1 METASTRKTAM
12 KIHSSLLNKI
22 AVMGQ
27 RKFADAMG
35 VHESQVSRWKSGLLE
50 TMSMALAVLNY
61 GIADEEMAELAK
73 RLAGYLSPKKTPRK
87 LQLSRRDCEWL
98 DQFTG
103 IIMPGQNAQV
113 NHDIRAGN
121 RFETVYPFILF
132 ARITSSTT
140 AMFILTRDGLVGA
153 GRHQSQLIAA
163 MVNKQFIR
171 PTKRKKNP

>member
-73 RLAGYLSPKKTPRK
+73 RLAGYLSPK
-87 LQLSRRDCEWL
+87 
-98 DQFTG
+98 
-103 IIMPGQNAQV
+103 NAPEV
-113 NHDIRAGN
+113 AA
-121 RFETVYPFILF
+121 FE
-132 ARITSSTT
+132 A
-140 AMFILTRDGLVGA
+140 
-153 GRHQSQLIAA
+153 
-163 MVNKQFIR
+163 
-171 PTKRKKNP
+171 

>member
-35 VHESQVSRWKSGLLE
+35 VHESRVSRWKSGLLE

-73 RLAGYLSPKKTPRK
+73 RTAGYLSPK
-87 LQLSRRDCEWL
+87 E
-98 DQFTG
+98 
-103 IIMPGQNAQV
+103 NAPEV
-113 NHDIRAGN
+113 AA
-121 RFETVYPFILF
+121 FE
-132 ARITSSTT
+132 A
-140 AMFILTRDGLVGA
+140 
-153 GRHQSQLIAA
+153 
-163 MVNKQFIR
+163 
-171 PTKRKKNP
+171 

>member
-61 GIADEEMAELAK
+61 GIADEEMAELA
-73 RLAGYLSPKKTPRK
+73 
-87 LQLSRRDCEWL
+87 RRV
-98 DQFTG
+98 
-103 IIMPGQNAQV
+103 AAV
-113 NHDIRAGN
+113 
-121 RFETVYPFILF
+121 
-132 ARITSSTT
+132 
-140 AMFILTRDGLVGA
+140 LTNEKA
-153 GRHQSQLIAA
+153 EQCTNTFSA
-163 MVNKQFIR
+163 
-171 PTKRKKNP
+171 

>member
-35 VHESQVSRWKSGLLE
+35 VHESQVSRWKSGFLE

-73 RLAGYLSPKKTPRK
+73 RLAGYLSPK
-87 LQLSRRDCEWL
+87 E
-98 DQFTG
+98 
-103 IIMPGQNAQV
+103 NAPEV
-113 NHDIRAGN
+113 AA
-121 RFETVYPFILF
+121 FE
-132 ARITSSTT
+132 A
-140 AMFILTRDGLVGA
+140 
-153 GRHQSQLIAA
+153 
-163 MVNKQFIR
+163 
-171 PTKRKKNP
+171 

>member
-73 RLAGYLSPKKTPRK
+73 RLAGYLSPK
-87 LQLSRRDCEWL
+87 E
-98 DQFTG
+98 
-103 IIMPGQNAQV
+103 NAQEV
-113 NHDIRAGN
+113 AA
-121 RFETVYPFILF
+121 FE
-132 ARITSSTT
+132 A
-140 AMFILTRDGLVGA
+140 
-153 GRHQSQLIAA
+153 
-163 MVNKQFIR
+163 
-171 PTKRKKNP
+171 